1 MVTMGQPMNT
11 NDKKTFYDA
20 LTEALS
26 IKGRTLTK
34 GAFNIW
40 FELLEDYPIEAVK
53 AAIKTAMKDT
63 RFDLVPANVI
73 ALLPCPLGH
82 VTREIAW
89 SLCPKTPFDG
99 GYVTDELMMARGTC
113 VEAIEGGDKMA
124 RMAFLEAY
132 DQILANA
139 RVQGKA
145 AHWWYTS
152 PDGGTSKQ
160 RRELKLQ
167 KTLEAAS
174 CGRLTEQR
182 AKSAVQLICDESGN
196 DSKPYLMQLP
206 SEIKELTARMTSG
219 SQLIERS

>member
-1 MVTMGQPMNT
+1 MNT
-11 NDKKTFYDA
+11 NDKKPFYDA
-20 LTEALS
+20 LNDALS

-34 GAFNIW
+34 GAFNLW

-73 ALLPCPLGH
+73 GLLPCPLGH

-89 SLCPKTPFDG
+89 SICPKTPFDG
-99 GYVTDELMMARGTC
+99 NYVTDEIMQARGTC
-113 VEAIEGGDKMA
+113 QDAIEEGDRMA

-139 RVQGKA
+139 RVNNNWA
-145 AHWWYTS
+145 NWWYTG
-152 PDGGTSKQ
+152 PDCGAAKYRQ
-160 RRELKLQ
+160 ELKME
-167 KTLEAAS
+167 KTIEAAA

-182 AKSAVQLICDESGN
+182 AKNAVQLICDSSGN
-196 DSKPYLMQLP
+196 DSTPYLKQLP
-206 SEIKELTARMTSG
+206 SAQNALTHQPTSG
-219 SQLIERS
+219 SQLLGNS

>member
-1 MVTMGQPMNT
+1 MNT
-11 NDKKTFYDA
+11 NDKKPFYDA
-20 LTEALS
+20 LNDALS

-34 GAFNIW
+34 GAFNLW

-73 ALLPCPLGH
+73 QLLPCPLGH
-82 VTREIAW
+82 ATRELAW
-89 SLCPKTPFDG
+89 NICPKTPFDG
-99 GYVTDELMMARGTC
+99 NYVTDEIMQARGTC
-113 VEAIEGGDKMA
+113 KDAIEGGDRMA

-139 RVQGKA
+139 RVQSRK
-145 AHWWYTS
+145 AHWWYTEA
-152 PDGGTSKQ
+152 DGGASKQ
-160 RRELKLQ
+160 RSEQKLK
-167 KTLEAAS
+167 KTIEAAS

-182 AKSAVQLICDESGN
+182 AKNAVQLICDSSGN
-196 DSKPYLMQLP
+196 DSTPYLKQLP

-219 SQLIERS
+219 SQLIGNS